1 MEVAL
6 SRSQSLKT
14 RKISMSTEDFQR
26 STSMRRK
33 WEKRIDKRRPDS
45 DSDDDVIFKDT
56 PIQKPTVSRNAS
68 NKALEWEQRFQD
80 KQKEA
85 DRKPPPVRNMT
96 LDSTELED
104 EPGLSNLTKSELDQL
119 ARELSLEDGKLEKTE
134 TAESDKNEPNIE
146 SPDENEPEEAIEENE
161 IENEVVNEV
170 TSNEPEEKPEDEIV
184 KMASADTEDIASE
197 IASESM
203 LVPDNFSDTSSRLN
217 SFQSAG
223 DELAIREAI
232 GDGVTALITPS
243 PSQSMPLDSTTDH
256 DTTNN
261 TSYNSI
267 EVTDITKDEDQYQ
280 KVAQN
285 LVAETLEESVGELKH
300 QSESITEVTESLTES
315 FTADSISI
323 SIQNQTSQEEA
334 PTSLD
339 NDSVFAQSEDV
350 LSASRPINEEMN
362 TPAELKT
369 PEDLKT
375 PDFVSGTNLAIKTA
389 PSILVTNFGGDLCW
403 CHQNPTRGIL
413 L

>member
-1 MEVAL
+1 
-6 SRSQSLKT
+6 
-14 RKISMSTEDFQR
+14 MSTEDFQR

-56 PIQKPTVSRNAS
+56 PIQKPVSRNAS

-119 ARELSLEDGKLEKTE
+119 ARELSLSDDKLEK
-134 TAESDKNEPNIE
+134 TAESDKNEPVNEPNIE
-146 SPDENEPEEAIEENE
+146 SPDSSINEPEEAVEEKE
-161 IENEVVNEV
+161 LENVENVHCDEVVNEQ
-170 TSNEPEEKPEDEIV
+170 TSNEEKLEDEIV
-184 KMASADTEDIASE
+184 KTAEEDISE

-223 DELAIREAI
+223 DELAIREAL
-232 GDGVTALITPS
+232 GEGVTALITPS

-261 TSYNSI
+261 TSNNSI

-375 PDFVSGTNLAIKTA
+375 PDFVSGMNFDQYHCNL
-389 PSILVTNFGGDLCW
+389 L
-403 CHQNPTRGIL
+403 PT
-413 L
+413 

>member
-26 STSMRRK
+26 STSMRKK

-85 DRKPPPVRNMT
+85 ERKPPPVRNMT
-96 LDSTELED
+96 LDSTELDD

-119 ARELSLEDGKLEKTE
+119 ARELSLSDDKLEKTSE
-134 TAESDKNEPNIE
+134 KTSEKTDTIEPMVES
-146 SPDENEPEEAIEENE
+146 S
-161 IENEVVNEV
+161 
-170 TSNEPEEKPEDEIV
+170 SNEPDILETSHEPIKDKEIEPVEEIHGSV
-184 KMASADTEDIASE
+184 KELNEEMAAGNEAADNEAADNEAADNEAADNEAADNEAVDNETEN
-197 IASESM
+197 ASESM

-217 SFQSAG
+217 SFQSVQSAG
-223 DELAIREAI
+223 DELAIREAL
-232 GDGVTALITPS
+232 GDGVTALVTPS
-243 PSQSMPLDSTTDH
+243 PSQSMPLDTTTDH
-256 DTTNN
+256 DTTNDTN
-261 TSYNSI
+261 NSI
-267 EVTDITKDEDQYQ
+267 ENITKDEEYE

-285 LVAETLEESVGELKH
+285 LVAETLEESVGELKI
-300 QSESITEVTESLTES
+300 QSESITAESLTES

-323 SIQNQTSQEEA
+323 SIQNQTPQEEA

-339 NDSVFAQSEDV
+339 SVFAQSE
-350 LSASRPINEEMN
+350 SESRAINEEMS

-375 PDFVSGTNLAIKTA
+375 PDFVSGLFPDSKLNSEKK
-389 PSILVTNFGGDLCW
+389 
-403 CHQNPTRGIL
+403 
-413 L
+413 

>member
-1 MEVAL
+1 
-6 SRSQSLKT
+6 
-14 RKISMSTEDFQR
+14 MSTEDFQR

-56 PIQKPTVSRNAS
+56 PIQKPVSRNAS

-119 ARELSLEDGKLEKTE
+119 ARELSLSDDKLEK
-134 TAESDKNEPNIE
+134 TAESDKNEPANEPNIE
-146 SPDENEPEEAIEENE
+146 SPDENEPEEKAIEEKELEEQVQSDKVLNE
-161 IENEVVNEV
+161 A
-170 TSNEPEEKPEDEIV
+170 TSNMVEEKPEGEPEDVV
-184 KMASADTEDIASE
+184 KTAEEDISE

-223 DELAIREAI
+223 DELAIREAL

-267 EVTDITKDEDQYQ
+267 EVT
-280 KVAQN
+280 
-285 LVAETLEESVGELKH
+285 VGIH
-300 QSESITEVTESLTES
+300 
-315 FTADSISI
+315 
-323 SIQNQTSQEEA
+323 
-334 PTSLD
+334 
-339 NDSVFAQSEDV
+339 
-350 LSASRPINEEMN
+350 
-362 TPAELKT
+362 
-369 PEDLKT
+369 
-375 PDFVSGTNLAIKTA
+375 
-389 PSILVTNFGGDLCW
+389 
-403 CHQNPTRGIL
+403 
-413 L
+413 

>member
-1 MEVAL
+1 
-6 SRSQSLKT
+6 
-14 RKISMSTEDFQR
+14 MSTEDFQR

-56 PIQKPTVSRNAS
+56 PIQKPVSRNAS

-119 ARELSLEDGKLEKTE
+119 ARELSLSDDKLEK
-134 TAESDKNEPNIE
+134 TAESDKNEPVNEPNIE
-146 SPDENEPEEAIEENE
+146 SPDSSINEPEEAVEEKE
-161 IENEVVNEV
+161 LENVENVQCDEVVNKQ
-170 TSNEPEEKPEDEIV
+170 TSNEEKLEDEIV
-184 KMASADTEDIASE
+184 KTAEEDISE

-223 DELAIREAI
+223 DELAIREAL
-232 GDGVTALITPS
+232 GEGVTALITPS

-261 TSYNSI
+261 TSNNSI

-375 PDFVSGTNLAIKTA
+375 PDFVSGMNFDQYHCNL
-389 PSILVTNFGGDLCW
+389 L
-403 CHQNPTRGIL
+403 PT
-413 L
+413 

>member
-56 PIQKPTVSRNAS
+56 PIQKPVSRNAS

-119 ARELSLEDGKLEKTE
+119 ARELSLSDDKLEK
-134 TAESDKNEPNIE
+134 TAESDKNEPVNEPNIE
-146 SPDENEPEEAIEENE
+146 SPDSSINEPEEAVEEKE
-161 IENEVVNEV
+161 LENVENVHCDEVVNEQ
-170 TSNEPEEKPEDEIV
+170 TSNEEKLEDEIV
-184 KMASADTEDIASE
+184 KTAEEDISE

-223 DELAIREAI
+223 DELAIREAL
-232 GDGVTALITPS
+232 GEGVTALITPS

-261 TSYNSI
+261 TSNNSI

-375 PDFVSGTNLAIKTA
+375 PDFVSGMNFDQYHCNL
-389 PSILVTNFGGDLCW
+389 L
-403 CHQNPTRGIL
+403 PT
-413 L
+413 

>member
-56 PIQKPTVSRNAS
+56 PIQKPVSRNAS

-119 ARELSLEDGKLEKTE
+119 ARELSLSDDKLEK
-134 TAESDKNEPNIE
+134 TAESDKNEPANEPNIE
-146 SPDENEPEEAIEENE
+146 SPDENEPEVAIEEKE
-161 IENEVVNEV
+161 LEEQVQSDEVLNVA
-170 TSNEPEEKPEDEIV
+170 TSNMDEEKPEDEPEDVV
-184 KMASADTEDIASE
+184 KTAEEDISE

-223 DELAIREAI
+223 DELAIREAL

-261 TSYNSI
+261 TSCNSI

-350 LSASRPINEEMN
+350 VSASRPINEEMN

-375 PDFVSGTNLAIKTA
+375 PDFVSGMTYT
-389 PSILVTNFGGDLCW
+389 
-403 CHQNPTRGIL
+403 
-413 L
+413 

>member
-1 MEVAL
+1 
-6 SRSQSLKT
+6 
-14 RKISMSTEDFQR
+14 MSTEDFQR

-56 PIQKPTVSRNAS
+56 PIQKPVSRNAS

-119 ARELSLEDGKLEKTE
+119 ARELSLPDDKLGK
-134 TAESDKNEPNIE
+134 TAESDKNEPVNEPNIE
-146 SPDENEPEEAIEENE
+146 SPDSSINEPEEAVEEKE
-161 IENEVVNEV
+161 LENVENVQCDEVVNEV
-170 TSNEPEEKPEDEIV
+170 TSNEEKPEDEII
-184 KMASADTEDIASE
+184 KTAEEDISE

-203 LVPDNFSDTSSRLN
+203 MIPDNFSDTSSRLN
-217 SFQSAG
+217 SFQPAG
-223 DELAIREAI
+223 DELAIREAL
-232 GDGVTALITPS
+232 GEGVTALITPS

-261 TSYNSI
+261 TSNNSI

-350 LSASRPINEEMN
+350 LSASRPLNEEMN

-375 PDFVSGTNLAIKTA
+375 PDFVSGMNFDQYHCNL
-389 PSILVTNFGGDLCW
+389 L
-403 CHQNPTRGIL
+403 PT
-413 L
+413 

>member
-1 MEVAL
+1 
-6 SRSQSLKT
+6 
-14 RKISMSTEDFQR
+14 
-26 STSMRRK
+26 
-33 WEKRIDKRRPDS
+33 
-45 DSDDDVIFKDT
+45 
-56 PIQKPTVSRNAS
+56 
-68 NKALEWEQRFQD
+68 
-80 KQKEA
+80 
-85 DRKPPPVRNMT
+85 MT

-119 ARELSLEDGKLEKTE
+119 ARELSLSDDKLEK
-134 TAESDKNEPNIE
+134 TAESDKNEPVNEPNIE
-146 SPDENEPEEAIEENE
+146 SPDSSINEPEEAVEEKE
-161 IENEVVNEV
+161 LENVENVHCDEVVNEQ
-170 TSNEPEEKPEDEIV
+170 TSNEEKLEDEIV
-184 KMASADTEDIASE
+184 KTAEEDISE

-223 DELAIREAI
+223 DELAIREAL
-232 GDGVTALITPS
+232 GEGVTALITPS

-261 TSYNSI
+261 TSNNSI

-375 PDFVSGTNLAIKTA
+375 PDFVSGMNFDQYHCNL
-389 PSILVTNFGGDLCW
+389 L
-403 CHQNPTRGIL
+403 PT
-413 L
+413 

>member
-56 PIQKPTVSRNAS
+56 PIQKPVSRNAS

-119 ARELSLEDGKLEKTE
+119 ARELSLSDDKLEK
-134 TAESDKNEPNIE
+134 TAESDKNEPVNEPNIE
-146 SPDENEPEEAIEENE
+146 SPDSSINEPEEAAEEKE
-161 IENEVVNEV
+161 LENVENVQCDEVVNKQ
-170 TSNEPEEKPEDEIV
+170 TSNEEKLEDEIV
-184 KMASADTEDIASE
+184 KTAEEDISE

-223 DELAIREAI
+223 DELAIREAL
-232 GDGVTALITPS
+232 GEGVTALITPS

-261 TSYNSI
+261 TSNNSI

-375 PDFVSGTNLAIKTA
+375 PDFVSGMNFDQYHCNL
-389 PSILVTNFGGDLCW
+389 L
-403 CHQNPTRGIL
+403 PT
-413 L
+413 

>member
-56 PIQKPTVSRNAS
+56 PIQKPVSRNAS

-119 ARELSLEDGKLEKTE
+119 ARELSLSDDKLEK
-134 TAESDKNEPNIE
+134 TAESDKNETANEPNIE
-146 SPDENEPEEAIEENE
+146 SPDENELEEKAIEEKQLEDQVQSDEVLNE
-161 IENEVVNEV
+161 L
-170 TSNEPEEKPEDEIV
+170 TSNMNEEKPEDEPEEIV
-184 KMASADTEDIASE
+184 KTAEEDISE

-223 DELAIREAI
+223 DELAIREAL

-350 LSASRPINEEMN
+350 VSASRPINEEMN

-375 PDFVSGTNLAIKTA
+375 PDFVSGMNYT
-389 PSILVTNFGGDLCW
+389 
-403 CHQNPTRGIL
+403 
-413 L
+413 

>member
-26 STSMRRK
+26 STSMRKK

-85 DRKPPPVRNMT
+85 ERKPPPVRNMT
-96 LDSTELED
+96 LDSTELDD

-119 ARELSLEDGKLEKTE
+119 ARELSLSDDKLEKTSE
-134 TAESDKNEPNIE
+134 KTSEKTDTIEPMVES
-146 SPDENEPEEAIEENE
+146 S
-161 IENEVVNEV
+161 
-170 TSNEPEEKPEDEIV
+170 SNEPDILETSHEPIKDKEIEPVEEIHGSV
-184 KMASADTEDIASE
+184 KELNEEMAAGNEAADNEAADNEAADNEAADNEAVDNETEN
-197 IASESM
+197 ASESM
-203 LVPDNFSDTSSRLN
+203 LVPDHFSDTSSRLN
-217 SFQSAG
+217 SFQSVQSAG
-223 DELAIREAI
+223 DELAIREAL

-243 PSQSMPLDSTTDH
+243 PSQSMPLDTTTDH
-256 DTTNN
+256 DTTNDTN
-261 TSYNSI
+261 NSI
-267 EVTDITKDEDQYQ
+267 ENITKDEEYE

-285 LVAETLEESVGELKH
+285 LVAETLEESVGELKI
-300 QSESITEVTESLTES
+300 QSESITAESLTES

-323 SIQNQTSQEEA
+323 SIQNQTPQEEA

-339 NDSVFAQSEDV
+339 SVFAQSE
-350 LSASRPINEEMN
+350 SESRAINEEMS

-375 PDFVSGTNLAIKTA
+375 PDFVSGLFPDSKLNSEKSRTQML
-389 PSILVTNFGGDLCW
+389 
-403 CHQNPTRGIL
+403 
-413 L
+413 

>member
-56 PIQKPTVSRNAS
+56 PIQKPVSRNAS

-85 DRKPPPVRNMT
+85 ERKPPPVRNMT

-104 EPGLSNLTKSELDQL
+104 EPGLSSLTKSELDQL
-119 ARELSLEDGKLEKTE
+119 ARELSLSDEKLNKNADTNETNVETRNDGNNEIDVSQEPTE
-134 TAESDKNEPNIE
+134 NIE
-146 SPDENEPEEAIEENE
+146 PVPVESAKEE
-161 IENEVVNEV
+161 IENTNEEQPDEETKVVD
-170 TSNEPEEKPEDEIV
+170 DENI
-184 KMASADTEDIASE
+184 SEDIA
-197 IASESM
+197 ASESM

-223 DELAIREAI
+223 DELAIREAL
-232 GDGVTALITPS
+232 GDGVTALATPS
-243 PSQSMPLDSTTDH
+243 PSQSMPLDTTTDH
-256 DTTNN
+256 DTTNDTN
-261 TSYNSI
+261 NSI
-267 EVTDITKDEDQYQ
+267 ENSNVTDITKDEEYE

-285 LVAETLEESVGELKH
+285 LVAETLEESVGELKN

-323 SIQNQTSQEEA
+323 SIQNPASQEEA

-350 LSASRPINEEMN
+350 ASRPINEEMS

-375 PDFVSGTNLAIKTA
+375 PDFVSGLKFNPIRFE
-389 PSILVTNFGGDLCW
+389 P
-403 CHQNPTRGIL
+403 HQV
-413 L
+413 

>member
-1 MEVAL
+1 
-6 SRSQSLKT
+6 
-14 RKISMSTEDFQR
+14 MSTEDFQR

-56 PIQKPTVSRNAS
+56 PIQKPVSRNAS

-119 ARELSLEDGKLEKTE
+119 ARELSLSDDKLEK
-134 TAESDKNEPNIE
+134 TAESDKNEPANEPNIE
-146 SPDENEPEEAIEENE
+146 SPDENEPQVAIEEKELEEQVQSDEVLNE
-161 IENEVVNEV
+161 P
-170 TSNEPEEKPEDEIV
+170 TSNMDEEKPEDEPEEIV
-184 KMASADTEDIASE
+184 KTAEEDISE

-223 DELAIREAI
+223 DELAIREAL
-232 GDGVTALITPS
+232 GEGVTALITPS

-350 LSASRPINEEMN
+350 VSASRPINEEMN

-375 PDFVSGTNLAIKTA
+375 PDFVSGMNHTA
-389 PSILVTNFGGDLCW
+389 HLKFKLCIFKFKILVG
-403 CHQNPTRGIL
+403 
-413 L
+413 

>member
-56 PIQKPTVSRNAS
+56 PIQKPVSRNAS

-119 ARELSLEDGKLEKTE
+119 ARELSLSDDKLEK
-134 TAESDKNEPNIE
+134 TAESDKNEPVNEPNIE
-146 SPDENEPEEAIEENE
+146 SPDSSINEPEEAVEEKE
-161 IENEVVNEV
+161 LENVENVQCDEVVNEV
-170 TSNEPEEKPEDEIV
+170 TSNEEKPEDEIM
-184 KMASADTEDIASE
+184 KTAEEDISE
-197 IASESM
+197 IATESM

-223 DELAIREAI
+223 DELAIREAL
-232 GDGVTALITPS
+232 GEGVTALITPS

-261 TSYNSI
+261 TSNNSI

-350 LSASRPINEEMN
+350 LSASRPLNEEMN

-375 PDFVSGTNLAIKTA
+375 PDFVSGMNFDQYHCNL
-389 PSILVTNFGGDLCW
+389 L
-403 CHQNPTRGIL
+403 PT
-413 L
+413 

>member
-1 MEVAL
+1 
-6 SRSQSLKT
+6 
-14 RKISMSTEDFQR
+14 MSTEDFQR

-56 PIQKPTVSRNAS
+56 PIQKPVSRNAS

-119 ARELSLEDGKLEKTE
+119 ARELSLSDDKLEK
-134 TAESDKNEPNIE
+134 TAESDKNEPANEPNIE
-146 SPDENEPEEAIEENE
+146 SPDENEPEEKAIEEKELEEQVQSDEVLNE
-161 IENEVVNEV
+161 A
-170 TSNEPEEKPEDEIV
+170 TSNMDEEKPEDEPEDVV
-184 KMASADTEDIASE
+184 KTAEEDISE

-223 DELAIREAI
+223 DELAIREAL

-350 LSASRPINEEMN
+350 VSASRPINEEMN

-375 PDFVSGTNLAIKTA
+375 PDFVSGMTYT
-389 PSILVTNFGGDLCW
+389 
-403 CHQNPTRGIL
+403 
-413 L
+413 